1 MAKDYYK
8 ILGVSR
14 TATQDEI
21 RNAYRKLAKKYH
33 PDVTKNDPQL
43 AERFKEINEANETLG
58 DPKKRADYDRFP
70 NGSPFGGFSTGAG
83 AGARPN
89 IDLNDLFGSIF
100 DTAASSRTRGQS
112 GANVGFGGFGGMPGQ
127 DLEQGVTLT
136 LQEAYT
142 GTVRLVTKGTR
153 TIRVNIPA
161 GATDGTR
168 VRVAGEGEA
177 GFGGGQPGDL
187 YLVVNVEP
195 QDAFKRDG
203 DDLTTEVKVDVF
215 TALLGGEVE
224 VPTMGRPIKLRIPA
238 GTQSGRKFRLSG
250 KGMPSLK
257 RHAESGDLY
266 ARILI
271 TVPEHLTEQQVAL
284 VEQLKASF

>member
-21 RNAYRKLAKKYH
+21 RSAYRKLAKKYH
-33 PDVTKNDPQL
+33 PDANKNDPQL
-43 AERFKEINEANETLG
+43 AERFKEVNEANEILG
-58 DPKKRADYDRFP
+58 DPKKRAEYDRFP
-70 NGSPFGGFSTGAG
+70 NGNPFGGAGAG
-83 AGARPN
+83 TGARPN

-100 DTAASSRTRGQS
+100 DTAHSSRTRGQ
-112 GANVGFGGFGGMPGQ
+112 GNVGFGGFSGMPGQ
-127 DLEQGVTLT
+127 DLEQSITLT

-142 GTVRLVTKGTR
+142 GTVRLVTKGAR

-161 GATDGTR
+161 GAADGTR
-168 VRVAGEGEA
+168 VRVAGEGEV

-187 YLVVNVEP
+187 YLVVQIEP
-195 QDAFKRDG
+195 QSTFEREG
-203 DDLTTEVKVDVF
+203 DNLTTEVKVDMF
-215 TALLGGEVE
+215 TAMLGGEVE
-224 VPTMGRPIKLRIPA
+224 VPTMGRPIKLRIPP
-238 GTQSGRKFRLSG
+238 GTQSGRKFRLAG

-257 RHAESGDLY
+257 HHSESGDLY

-271 TVPEHLTEQQVAL
+271 SVPESLTEQQKTL
-284 VEQLKASF
+284 VEQLRATF

>member
-8 ILGVSR
+8 TLGVSR

-21 RNAYRKLAKKYH
+21 RSAYRKLAKKYH
-33 PDVTKNDPQL
+33 PDANKNDPQL
-43 AERFKEINEANETLG
+43 AERFKEVNEANEILG

-70 NGSPFGGFSTGAG
+70 NGNPFGGAG
-83 AGARPN
+83 SGTGARPN

-100 DTAASSRTRGQS
+100 DTAHSSRTRGQAGS
-112 GANVGFGGFGGMPGQ
+112 STGFGGFGGMPGQ
-127 DLEQGVTLT
+127 DLEQVVTLT

-142 GTVRLVTKGTR
+142 GTVRLVTKGGR

-168 VRVAGEGEA
+168 VRVAGEGEV

-187 YLVVNVEP
+187 YLVVQIEP
-195 QDAFKRDG
+195 QSTFERDG
-203 DDLTTEVKVDVF
+203 DHLTTEVKVDVF
-215 TALLGGEVE
+215 TAMVGGEVE
-224 VPTMGRPIKLRIPA
+224 VPTMGRPIKLRIPP
-238 GTQSGRKFRLSG
+238 GTQSGRKFRLAG

-257 RHAESGDLY
+257 NHSESGDLF

-271 TVPEHLTEQQVAL
+271 TVPEQLTEQQRAL
-284 VEQLKASF
+284 VEQLRATF